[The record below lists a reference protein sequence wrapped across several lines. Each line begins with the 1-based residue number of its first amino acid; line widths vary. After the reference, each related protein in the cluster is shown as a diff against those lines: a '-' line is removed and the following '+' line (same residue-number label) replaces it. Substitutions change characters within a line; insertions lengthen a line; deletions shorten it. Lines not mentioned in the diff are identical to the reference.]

1 MFLLLALIAL
11 ALAYVLPGHY
21 APWEAFQQDG
31 LAIMAL
37 GFLIV
42 QTMMTSAQTR
52 VRRPRLAALTVL
64 VVVVPGLQYLCGHVL
79 FLQDALMAG
88 IYLLLFA
95 GSLCV
100 GATLAASKRR
110 NDFLGGLCVVFLGA
124 GVVSILIAIM
134 QWLHWPLGIYSA
146 DLPLGG
152 RPFANFGQPNHLAT
166 LLSLMAMSILWL
178 FEQRKLGP
186 TASIA
191 LALFT
196 AWGMAMTQSR
206 TGWLFAVLLL
216 LWWAFM
222 HRRAALRTQGKA
234 LFAVMAAFAAMVL
247 IWEPL
252 NDALLLSL
260 TTPMSDRLQGGTR
273 LLHWHTLWQAIWLHP
288 WAGWGWSQ
296 VGLAQQA
303 AALQYPA
310 SHEWINNSHNLVLD
324 LLVWNGVP
332 LGLLFIAALTWWF
345 VKQVRACRTPQAWC
359 LLVGVGAIFTHAM
372 LEFPLDYAYFLIPAG
387 LLMGALDST
396 PPEAAERATLWRI
409 PRIAFAVPALCLTL
423 VCGWVAAEYIE
434 VRSTSVQLRYLM
446 RGFEVAVKEGA
457 PPPDVKLLDSLRA
470 LHLFWL
476 TPPDKAVGAAELERL
491 REVSARYASAPAQ
504 LRYARIAAKSGQPAE
519 AERSLGLLCKMHPTP
534 ECVDAIASWR
544 QWAAA
549 DPLLQ
554 PVRLPTPEG
563 PVNVPP
569 PLQASGG

>member
-1 MFLLLALIAL
+1 MLLLLALVAL
-11 ALAYVLPGHY
+11 SVSFLLPGHY
-21 APWEAFQQDG
+21 LPWVTFEQED
-31 LAIMAL
+31 LAILAM
-37 GFLIV
+37 GFMFI
-42 QTMMTSAQTR
+42 QATMTPRRAPMR
-52 VRRPRLAALTVL
+52 VPGLAALGAL
-64 VVVVPGLQYLCGHVL
+64 VVTVPWLQYLAGHIA
-79 FLQDALMAG
+79 FLQDALMVS

-100 GATLAASKRR
+100 GATLALSKRR
-110 NDFLGGLCVVFLGA
+110 DELLTGLCVVFVLA
-124 GVVSILIAIM
+124 GGVSIVLAHM
-134 QWLHWPLGIYSA
+134 QWLHWPLGIFLA
-146 DLPLGG
+146 DLPPGG
-152 RPFANFGQPNHLAT
+152 RPFANLGQPNHLAT
-166 LLSLMAMSILWL
+166 LLGLMTMGILWL

-186 TASIA
+186 MASIA

-206 TGWLFAVLLL
+206 TGWVFAVLLL
-216 LWWAFM
+216 LWWVFM

-234 LFAVMAAFAAMVL
+234 LFGVMAAFVAMVL

-252 NDALLLSL
+252 NDALLLSPAL
-260 TTPMSDRLQGGTR
+260 TMSDRLQGGTR
-273 LLHWHTLWQAIWLHP
+273 FLHWRTLWHAIWLHP

-303 AALQYPA
+303 VALQYPA

-396 PPEAAERATLWRI
+396 PPETAERATLWRI
-409 PRIAFAVPALCLTL
+409 PRIAFAIPALCLTL
-423 VCGWVAAEYIE
+423 LCGWVAAEYIE

-457 PPPDVKLLDSLRA
+457 PPPNVKLLDSLRA

-476 TPPDKAVGAAELERL
+476 TPPDKAVSAAELERL
-491 REVSARYASAPAQ
+491 REASARYASAPAQ

-519 AERSLGLLCKMHPTP
+519 AERSLGLLCKMHPTR

-544 QWAAA
+544 QWRAA
-549 DPLLQ
+549 DPFLQ

-563 PVNVPP
+563 PVSGSP
-569 PLQASGG
+569 PLQDSGG